1 MMSRMRSV
9 LSVAAVVS
17 LAAAAVRA
25 DEVWNLTTGDF
36 KTETVT
42 PKSIDD
48 SAFVVTG
55 TDGSN
60 KAVPLSSFA
69 QLIKSAPHKDPVGL
83 VLCVAGGQRL
93 VGQPRRIDG
102 SNLVWFTTGVGEVA
116 VPVENCLGILRDR
129 IALHGLSDI
138 RTEDIAKLTS
148 DDSVHG
154 ILTEASDSA
163 LTFTPATGEPIRV
176 SPATIALVLFASP
189 PGGRAAVSPSNYM
202 VRIAGGSI
210 VAASNV
216 LLDGNQLKLRTS
228 SGATAN
234 VPWSQVNS
242 IEHTG
247 GPIAWLSSREP
258 IESIETPYFDLTMF
272 HQMDTSVT
280 GGPIRFG
287 GVTYSRGIGV
297 HSRSKLTFALQP
309 GDQTFRTRYAIDGNQ
324 PVADVDV
331 TISLDGKPV
340 HQKTGVKAGEL
351 SPLIEIKLGD
361 AKTLTLDVD
370 YGKNL
375 DVQDRLNWIEPAIV
389 RASE

>member
-1 MMSRMRSV
+1 MMKRARV
-9 LSVAAVVS
+9 ALSVGALLS
-17 LAAAAVRA
+17 LAVAVRA
-25 DEVWNLTTGDF
+25 DDVWNITTSDF
-36 KTETVT
+36 RSESVT
-42 PKSIDD
+42 PQSIDD
-48 SAFVVTG
+48 SNFVVAA
-55 TDGSN
+55 TDGAT
-60 KAVPLSSFA
+60 KAVPLASFV
-69 QLIKSAPHKDPVGL
+69 QLTKSAPRKPPVGL

-102 SNLVWFTTGVGEVA
+102 NNLVWFTSGVGEVA

-129 IALHGLSDI
+129 TTIDGLSDA
-138 RTEDIAKLTS
+138 RAEDTAKLTTG
-148 DDSVHG
+148 DAVHG

-163 LTFTPATGEPIRV
+163 LTFTPATGDPVKV
-176 SPATIALVLFASP
+176 SPATVALVLFASP
-189 PGGRAAVSPSNYM
+189 PGGRPAVAAPAYL
-202 VRIAGGSI
+202 VRITGGSVI
-210 VAASNV
+210 AASSIT
-216 LLDGNQLKLRTS
+216 LDSNQLKFRTP
-228 SGATAN
+228 SGTMAS
-234 VPWSQVNS
+234 VPWSQVEA
-242 IEHTG
+242 IEHAG

-258 IESIETPYFDLTMF
+258 TEAMQTPYFDAKF
-272 HQMDTSVT
+272 PARMDVSVT

-287 GVTYSRGIGV
+287 GVTYTRGIGV
-297 HSRSKLTFALQP
+297 HSRSMLTFAIQP

-340 HQKTGVKAGEL
+340 HQKIGVKAGEL

-361 AKTLTLDVD
+361 AKTLTLEVD